1 MCMSIQQFAA
11 VKRQRLAAELR
22 HIIGPT
28 VCQILPIRVMRKIDR
43 TESLNLNRIVR
54 LQTFEQV
61 KCGAVFQ
68 PPVIMVADHTM
79 QMLAIERSQAV
90 LQMGQRCAETDITQ
104 NPQLV
109 IRADQSVDMIHNR
122 LVMRIRIGSLT
133 KCRTCTERRFL
144 GPILGDSATLRSQ
157 HLLVTRARRVK
168 RREPSQHRDQRM
180 PEMRVGREIPHD
192 SRLPFS
198 ACSNRFPS

>member
-1 MCMSIQQFAA
+1 
-11 VKRQRLAAELR
+11 
-22 HIIGPT
+22 
-28 VCQILPIRVMRKIDR
+28 
-43 TESLNLNRIVR
+43 
-54 LQTFEQV
+54 
-61 KCGAVFQ
+61 
-68 PPVIMVADHTM
+68 MVADHTM

-109 IRADQSVDMIHNR
+109 IRADHSVDMIHNR
-122 LVMRIRIGSLT
+122 LVMRIRIGDLT
-133 KCRTCTERRFL
+133 KRQPRAERLLL
-144 GPILGDSATLRSQ
+144 GPILGGLATMRAQ
-157 HLLVTRARRVK
+157 HLLIARARRIE

-198 ACSNRFPS
+198 ACSNDFPS

>member
-1 MCMSIQQFAA
+1 MIAEPLDNLCFTHRHQIPSIQANIQCLRACTIWRKLMCMSIQQFAA

-68 PPVIMVADHTM
+68 PPVIMVADDRV
-79 QMLAIERSQAV
+79 QMTATQLPQAI
-90 LQMGQRCAETDITQ
+90 LMGI
-104 NPQLV
+104 
-109 IRADQSVDMIHNR
+109 
-122 LVMRIRIGSLT
+122 
-133 KCRTCTERRFL
+133 
-144 GPILGDSATLRSQ
+144 
-157 HLLVTRARRVK
+157 
-168 RREPSQHRDQRM
+168 
-180 PEMRVGREIPHD
+180 
-192 SRLPFS
+192 
-198 ACSNRFPS
+198 